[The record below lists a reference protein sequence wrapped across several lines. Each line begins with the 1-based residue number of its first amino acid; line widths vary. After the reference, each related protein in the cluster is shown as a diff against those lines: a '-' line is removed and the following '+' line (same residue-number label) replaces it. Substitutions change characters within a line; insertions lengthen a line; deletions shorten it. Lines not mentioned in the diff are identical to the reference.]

1 MRGSASLWLG
11 GRGAAAALAA
21 SAWRLGHAGPRV
33 FRRRDFVW
41 RFSSPPPPLRLSNH
55 CSRTLL
61 STFTMVSRPRDTD
74 GVAHQEDTIST
85 LKNSIRTGNVSALP
99 VPAGQS
105 RAILTPARDSRTTL
119 PQLPHL
125 LFYGPPGTGKT
136 STILAVARELYG

>member
-1 MRGSASLWLG
+1 
-11 GRGAAAALAA
+11 
-21 SAWRLGHAGPRV
+21 
-33 FRRRDFVW
+33 
-41 RFSSPPPPLRLSNH
+41 
-55 CSRTLL
+55 
-61 STFTMVSRPRDTD
+61 MVSRPRDTD

-105 RAILTPARDSRTTL
+105 RAILTPAPRDSRTTL